1 MRHFTLAA
9 IALSLTACNLPAFR
23 KADNAAATMTAATDT
38 VESLQAN
45 ATLARER
52 VDQLLAVDAK
62 LAEQYGAFVKAADQF
77 DADVRLVTSA
87 IESVE
92 ATTNQFL
99 ATYAATREEIKNPDL
114 RAAMLVRK
122 EQVERQLA
130 DLKVKTS
137 ELLTSA
143 GAISQEFADLRKF
156 LSANLNAQAITA
168 ASVVVSSLE
177 RRAAELEES
186 VKAMR
191 IELTDL
197 AASLASERIG

>member
-1 MRHFTLAA
+1 MRHLSLAA
-9 IALSLTACNLPAFR
+9 IALTLTACNLPAFR
-23 KADNAAATMTAATDT
+23 KADDAAATMTAATNT

-45 ATLARER
+45 AALARER

-62 LAEQYGAFVKAADQF
+62 LAEQYAAFTKAADRF
-77 DADVRLVTSA
+77 DADVQRVTSA
-87 IESVE
+87 IEAVE
-92 ATTNQFL
+92 AATGRFLTTYS
-99 ATYAATREEIKNPDL
+99 TTREEIKNPDL

-130 DLKVKTS
+130 DLKVKTN

-156 LSANLNAQAITA
+156 LSANLNAQAVTA
-168 ASVVVSSLE
+168 ASVVVAGLE
-177 RRAAELEES
+177 RRSAELEDS

-197 AASLASERIG
+197 AASLASERTG